1 MSTDVLEI
9 PEVPAATLAAAEGLG
24 LFHPTATRIQ
34 EVASDPTAEI
44 GDLARTIAID
54 PFMSARLLKLANS
67 PYYGLRKT
75 VTTLKHAITVLGF
88 RTTRDLAIAM
98 YIGGKADTAG
108 PEACKIW
115 QHSLRTGTAYR
126 LIARYVRGQ
135 SAPEALIAGILH
147 DVGALI
153 MCMLD
158 PRYAAMV
165 RHFQEGSARVLTAER
180 MLFGVE
186 HTKLGAALLDTWD
199 LPHTFVEVALTHH
212 DRPETT
218 QHWIMNMAEALAED
232 AVPNLE
238 ALTSSVAARQL
249 QLTPAQIEI
258 MIDVFLEDAERIQH
272 LMQ

>member
-1 MSTDVLEI
+1 MASSVLEI
-9 PEVPAATLAAAEGLG
+9 PEVPVATLQAAEGLG

-34 EVASDPTAEI
+34 QVASDPTAEI
-44 GDLARTIAID
+44 SDLARTIAID

-67 PYYGLRKT
+67 PYYGLRKS

-135 SAPEALIAGILH
+135 SAPQALIAGILH

-165 RHFQEGSARVLTAER
+165 RHFHEGSPRILTAER

-186 HTKLGAALLDTWD
+186 HTKLGAALLDSWE
-199 LPHTFVEVALTHH
+199 LPQPFVEVALTHH
-212 DRPETT
+212 DPPETT
-218 QHWIMNMAEALAED
+218 QEWIMHMAEALAED
-232 AVPNLE
+232 DIPNLDT
-238 ALTSSVAARQL
+238 LTASVAAQKL
-249 QLTPAQIEI
+249 QLTASQIEI
-258 MIDVFLEDAERIQH
+258 MIDVFMEDAERIH
-272 LMQ
+272 SLMH